1 MIRCDFAEHGCSAVV
16 GLDGITSHLESCE
29 HNPKKPVTCEKGC
42 GLVIPKDEI
51 KEHNCAKNLRAICHT
66 LQQQM
71 SSMQAEL
78 TELKTENE
86 QLRRE
91 MQLVRDFIR
100 AVRGSNPTM
109 MAIADQLEQS
119 EVVRWS
125 NSLQRARVT
134 RWGGMIST
142 PDTVLQAVIR
152 RALAESGCP
161 PLIINDLMENSHER
175 RWPSGL
181 STLETRQMNRR
192 FYDNYVCRRVPGRQ
206 AVVVM
211 ACENQHMNEDMLMEP
226 GVVMIFAHGVE

>member
-1 MIRCDFAEHGCSAVV
+1 M
-16 GLDGITSHLESCE
+16 
-29 HNPKKPVTCEKGC
+29 
-42 GLVIPKDEI
+42 
-51 KEHNCAKNLRAICHT
+51 
-66 LQQQM
+66 
-71 SSMQAEL
+71 
-78 TELKTENE
+78 
-86 QLRRE
+86 
-91 MQLVRDFIR
+91 
-100 AVRGSNPTM
+100 
-109 MAIADQLEQS
+109 
-119 EVVRWS
+119 
-125 NSLQRARVT
+125 
-134 RWGGMIST
+134 
-142 PDTVLQAVIR
+142 IR